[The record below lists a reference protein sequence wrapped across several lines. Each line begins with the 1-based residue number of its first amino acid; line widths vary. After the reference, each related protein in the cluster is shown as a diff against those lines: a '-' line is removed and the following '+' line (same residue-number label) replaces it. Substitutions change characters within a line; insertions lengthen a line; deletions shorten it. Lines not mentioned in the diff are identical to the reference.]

1 MARPRIVIVGAGV
14 TGLSVGVC
22 LLETLGGLVDVTIL
36 SEKFSPNIDSNT
48 AAAYCI
54 PGGAAYTGSY
64 NLAFEK
70 ASDRWSKDTFEWLM
84 KIRHSSD
91 GGVGS
96 GITQLPAYKCFRDAH
111 DVPHYQDVL
120 EDFRVV
126 PPDEARALRFPTEVK
141 TVWSFKTFVI
151 NPMKY
156 LPWLMKKFQDGGG
169 HIVQCKVHSLQELR
183 DYDIIINC
191 SGLGARELAGNLSV
205 YPVRGQLVAVK
216 VPWIKEMLVH
226 REYDLSAIV
235 HIVPRDGE
243 VILGGVGEPNVWST
257 DPNPATTDAI
267 YKKCLKLCPDLEGAE
282 VLYSW
287 TGLRPVRKTVR
298 VEVEDSDAS
307 PVIVH
312 NYGHGGEGY
321 SLSWGCAKEVIML
334 VQESLQKRTMLSPIS
349 KL

>member
-1 MARPRIVIVGAGV
+1 MSKPRIAIVGAGV
-14 TGLSVGVC
+14 SGLSVGVC
-22 LLETLGGLVDVTIL
+22 LVETLGRLVDVTIL
-36 SEKFSPNIDSNT
+36 SEKFTPYIIGSNRAT
-48 AAAYCI
+48 AFFTPGVPFTGDINQPSDKAYGRRC
-54 PGGAAYTGSY
+54 
-64 NLAFEK
+64 
-70 ASDRWSKDTFEWLM
+70 KDTLERLT
-84 KIRHSSD
+84 KIHQSSD
-91 GGVGS
+91 EGS
-96 GITQLPAYKCFRDAH
+96 GISQIHSYRCFRDAH
-111 DVPHYQDVL
+111 GHPSYKHLLV
-120 EDFRVV
+120 DFRVV
-126 PPDEARALRFPTEVK
+126 PPDEARALHFPPELK

-156 LPWLMKKFQDGGG
+156 LPWLMKRFQDGGG
-169 HIVQCKVHSLQELR
+169 HIVQCKIHSLQELR
-183 DYDIIINC
+183 DYDVIINC
-191 SGLGARELAGNLSV
+191 SGLGARELAGDLSV

-216 VPWIKEMLVH
+216 APWIKDLRFHV
-226 REYDLSAIV
+226 EYDLSAIV

-243 VILGGVGEPNVWST
+243 VILGGVGEPNIWST

-321 SLSWGCAKEVIML
+321 ILSWGCAKEVVKL
-334 VQESLQKRTMLSPIS
+334 VQESLQKRMMLSPMS